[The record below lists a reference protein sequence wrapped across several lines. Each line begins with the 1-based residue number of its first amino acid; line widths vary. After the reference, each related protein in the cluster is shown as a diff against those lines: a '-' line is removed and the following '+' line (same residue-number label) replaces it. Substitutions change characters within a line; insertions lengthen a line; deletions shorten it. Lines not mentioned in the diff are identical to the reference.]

1 MASLC
6 VHNGTDRERENQ
18 HNAIR
23 RSGASAPATHM
34 LLILVGV
41 LITATAVLR
50 VVRVPVPALR
60 HPPYLGSMSEH
71 WLAEH
76 RAEHP

>member
-1 MASLC
+1 

-18 HNAIR
+18 HNAMTS
-23 RSGASAPATHM
+23 SGPSAPATHM
-34 LLILVGV
+34 LLIIVGV

-50 VVRVPVPALR
+50 VVRVRVPGFGY
-60 HPPYLGSMSEH
+60 PPYVGSMSEQ

-76 RAEHP
+76 RAEQA